1 MVRTL
6 FPDDTTMIPEV
17 DMPWLILDYYNLDED
32 IEDYLCMRYK
42 TNMSKWQERIKI
54 LSEEE
59 MLEGKTLRQQ
69 DAMQ

>member
-6 FPDDTTMIPEV
+6 FPDDTTMIPGA

-42 TNMSKWQERIKI
+42 TYMSNGQERIKI
-54 LSEEE
+54 LSEEK